1 MEQEIKIPLFR
12 AQSVFGTAVFGGVYE
27 QNYKNFKNYFV
38 VDRKGNEFRI
48 DPKTLSEFTGFNDK
62 KDHKIFTK
70 DNLRYDGVGEKFKK
84 IGTVSRM
91 DDGCFVVEFPSI
103 IGNGVEVYPISQ
115 IAKESIVSKSA

>member
-48 DPKTLSEFTGFNDK
+48 DPKTLPEFTGFNDK
-62 KDHKIFTK
+62 KNHKIFTK
-70 DNLRYDGVGEKFKK
+70 DNLRYDGVGGKYSQQKF
-84 IGTVSRM
+84 ISRVAM
-91 DDGCFVVEFPSI
+91 
-103 IGNGVEVYPISQ
+103 
-115 IAKESIVSKSA
+115 